1 MTKSPDSSERRRFT
15 RIPFEAAVSVSSPQG
30 KWTGKLLDISLNG
43 VLISQPQNWH
53 QKDNTQY
60 LLEIHPADGVFRIRM
75 EVTMSHQENQTIGL
89 QCNHIDIDSVSHL
102 RRLVELNVGDENIL
116 NRELSAL
123 ISNAA

>member
-1 MTKSPDSSERRRFT
+1 MTNMTNSSERRRFT
-15 RIPFEAAVSVSSPQG
+15 RVPFEAAVSVSNPTG

-60 LLEIHPADGVFRIRM
+60 LVEIHPTDGVFRIRM
-75 EVTMSHQENQTIGL
+75 EVTMSHQENQAVGM

-102 RRLVELNVGDENIL
+102 RRLVELNVGDEDIL

-123 ISNAA
+123 ISSAA

>member
-1 MTKSPDSSERRRFT
+1 MTNTSNSSERRRFT
-15 RIPFEAAVSVSSPQG
+15 RVPFEAAVSVSNPNG

-53 QKDNTQY
+53 QKDNSQY
-60 LLEIHPADGVFRIRM
+60 LVEIHPADGVFRIRM
-75 EVTMSHQENQTIGL
+75 EVTMSHQEDQTIGME
-89 QCNHIDIDSVSHL
+89 CNHIDIDSVSHL

-123 ISNAA
+123 ISSAA

>member
-1 MTKSPDSSERRRFT
+1 MTNNTERRRFT
-15 RIPFEAAVSVSSPQG
+15 RVPFEASVSISNTSG

-43 VLISQPQNWH
+43 VLVSQPQNWISNEKKH
-53 QKDNTQY
+53 Y
-60 LLEIHPADGVFRIRM
+60 LIEVNAAENVFEIRM
-75 EVTMSHQENQTIGL
+75 EVTVTHKDDQSIGF

-102 RRLVELNVGDENIL
+102 RRLVELNVGDEDIL

>member
-1 MTKSPDSSERRRFT
+1 MTNNTERRRFT
-15 RIPFEAAVSVSSPQG
+15 RVPFDASVSISNTSG

-43 VLISQPQNWH
+43 VLVSQPQNWINSENNH
-53 QKDNTQY
+53 Y
-60 LLEIHPADGVFRIRM
+60 LIEINAAENVFEIRM
-75 EVTMSHQENQTIGL
+75 EVTVTHKDDQTIGF

-102 RRLVELNVGDENIL
+102 RRLVELNVGDEEIL

>member
-1 MTKSPDSSERRRFT
+1 MTNISNTSERRRFT
-15 RIPFEAAVSVSSPQG
+15 RIPFEAAVSVSNPSG
-30 KWTGKLLDISLNG
+30 KWSGKLLDISLNG

-53 QKDNTQY
+53 QKDGSQF
-60 LLEIHPADGVFRIRM
+60 LLEIHPADSVFRIRM
-75 EVTMSHQENQTIGL
+75 EVTVSHQESQTIGL
-89 QCNHIDIDSVSHL
+89 QCNHIDIDSISHL

>member
-1 MTKSPDSSERRRFT
+1 MTDITNSSERRRFT
-15 RIPFEAAVSVSSPQG
+15 RVPFEAAVSVSNPNG

-43 VLISQPQNWH
+43 ILISQPQNWH

-60 LLEIHPADGVFRIRM
+60 LVEIHPTDGVFRIRM
-75 EVTMSHQENQTIGL
+75 EVTMSHQENQTIGM

-102 RRLVELNVGDENIL
+102 RRLVELNVGDEDIL